1 MKKLLIT
8 ALLGCTI
15 VQADPLAVTPNVI
28 GGYTYLTDEAC
39 QYNSKHLQA
48 YATNDKSDVF
58 IACYYVEKEVVHF
71 ILKDGKLRKMPLDR
85 FDMVV
90 PKSKVKQNSKVNV

>member
-1 MKKLLIT
+1 MKRLLIT

-15 VQADPLAVTPNVI
+15 VRADPLAVTPNVI
-28 GGYTYLTDEAC
+28 GGYTFLTDEPC
-39 QYNSKHLQA
+39 QYNSKYLQA
-48 YATNDKSDVF
+48 YATNDKSDIF

-85 FDMVV
+85 FEPVS
-90 PKSKVKQNSKVNV
+90 PKLRT

>member
-28 GGYTYLTDEAC
+28 GGYTFLTDEPC
-39 QYNSKHLQA
+39 QYNPKHLQA
-48 YATNDKSDVF
+48 YASNDKSDVF
-58 IACYYVEKEVVHF
+58 IACYYVEKEIVHF

-85 FDMVV
+85 FEPIK
-90 PKSKVKQNSKVNV
+90 PKLRI